1 MFNIGDDN
9 TDLTGGKR
17 STPTRVTYG
26 IFVFMVFIVLVS
38 VILVSEQADT
48 TIAKYVAPALPFSGV
63 DNPVTAVLLNF
74 RSYDTLLE
82 IAVLLIVA
90 VAVMPS
96 NKRLTAGNPTTN
108 GDSALPAL
116 HGFAT
121 WFMPITVIMAGY
133 LLWTGAYAPGGA
145 FQAGAILAGAGI
157 LVLQLRSI
165 SITVDSLLMQTLL
178 AIGLVVFLGMA
189 TLTYFFN
196 GMVLQYLPSEAG
208 WQILVIEIAATITIS
223 IILVMLYVSLATDV
237 SDTSADEK
245 EAVPCSHSP

>member
-1 MFNIGDDN
+1 M
-9 TDLTGGKR
+9 
-17 STPTRVTYG
+17 
-26 IFVFMVFIVLVS
+26 
-38 VILVSEQADT
+38 
-48 TIAKYVAPALPFSGV
+48 
-63 DNPVTAVLLNF
+63 
-74 RSYDTLLE
+74 
-82 IAVLLIVA
+82 
-90 VAVMPS
+90 
-96 NKRLTAGNPTTN
+96 
-108 GDSALPAL
+108 
-116 HGFAT
+116 
-121 WFMPITVIMAGY
+121 TVY